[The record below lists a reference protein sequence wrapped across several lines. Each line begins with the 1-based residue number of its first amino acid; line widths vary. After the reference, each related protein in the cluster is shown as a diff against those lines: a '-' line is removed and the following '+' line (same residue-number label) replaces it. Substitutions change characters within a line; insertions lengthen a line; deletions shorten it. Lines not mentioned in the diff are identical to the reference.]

1 MEREGDGAQAG
12 EPVRR
17 ASGLG
22 REVAASVGASA
33 RLLPHL
39 PELLA
44 DLNALGSSPR
54 LVVAM
59 LKRAGV
65 KPRARV
71 LDLAC
76 GKGAVGIALARGL
89 SARVTGVDG
98 FGAFLDAARGAAM
111 DAGVDE
117 LCEWVEGDVRRYR
130 SRGDG
135 FDVTMMLGL
144 FGLEEALPILR
155 RHTRAGGLYVV
166 DDATCEEGADAGL
179 SRAEARELIEVRGDT
194 IVEVRRQTPAE
205 ARRQNSVLYRRLHA
219 RAVGL
224 RRVRPSL
231 ARVLDRFL
239 EDQRQANRILVG
251 TLRSTAWVVKR
262 AASLPD

>member
-1 MEREGDGAQAG
+1 
-12 EPVRR
+12 
-17 ASGLG
+17 
-22 REVAASVGASA
+22 
-33 RLLPHL
+33 
-39 PELLA
+39 
-44 DLNALGSSPR
+44 
-54 LVVAM
+54 M

-111 DAGVDE
+111 DAGVGA

-144 FGLEEALPILR
+144 FGLEGALPILR

-179 SRAEARELIEVRGDT
+179 SRAEARDLIEVGGDR
-194 IVEVRRQTPAE
+194 IIEVSRQTPSA
-205 ARRQNSVLYRRLHA
+205 ARRQNAVLFSRLRERA
-219 RAVGL
+219 RG
-224 RRVRPSL
+224 L
-231 ARVLDRFL
+231 AREKPALAKDLRQFLDG
-239 EDQRQANRILVG
+239 QRRANRMLAG
-251 TLRSTAWVVKR
+251 ELRSTVWVVR
-262 AASLPD
+262 RCGGRV

>member
-1 MEREGDGAQAG
+1 
-12 EPVRR
+12 VRR
-17 ASGLG
+17 AGGLG

-59 LKRAGV
+59 LERAGAG
-65 KPRARV
+65 RGARV

-76 GKGAVGIALARGL
+76 GKGAVGIAVARGL
-89 SARVTGVDG
+89 SARVVGVDG
-98 FGAFLDAARGAAM
+98 FGAFLDAARGAAT
-111 DAGVDE
+111 DAGVGA

-144 FGLEEALPILR
+144 FGLEGAIPILC

-179 SRAEARELIEVRGDT
+179 SRADARELIEVRGDT
-194 IVEVRRQTPAE
+194 IIEVLRQTPSA
-205 ARRQNSVLYRRLHA
+205 ARRQNAALFSRLRERARRLA
-219 RAVGL
+219 REKPALAKDL
-224 RRVRPSL
+224 RQF
-231 ARVLDRFL
+231 LDG
-239 EDQRQANRILVG
+239 QRRANRMLAG
-251 TLRSTAWVVKR
+251 ELRSTVWVVRRCGGR
-262 AASLPD
+262 A

>member
-1 MEREGDGAQAG
+1 M
-12 EPVRR
+12 RR

-44 DLNALGSSPR
+44 DLSALGSSPR

-98 FGAFLDAARGAAM
+98 FGAFLDAARDAAT
-111 DAGVDE
+111 DAGVGA

-135 FDVTMMLGL
+135 FDVSMMLGL

-166 DDATCEEGADAGL
+166 DDATCGDRDEPEVGL
-179 SRAEARELIEVRGDT
+179 SRALAESIITAEGDT
-194 IVEVRRQTPAE
+194 IVELRRQTPSE
-205 ARRQNSVLYRRLHA
+205 ARRRGAVLYRRLRV
-219 RAVGL
+219 RAMGL
-224 RRVRPSL
+224 RRANPSL
-231 ARVLDRFL
+231 ARGLDRFL
-239 EDQRQANRILVG
+239 ADQRRANRMLAG
-251 TLRSTAWVVKR
+251 PLRSTIWLVKR
-262 AASLPD
+262 SADAPD